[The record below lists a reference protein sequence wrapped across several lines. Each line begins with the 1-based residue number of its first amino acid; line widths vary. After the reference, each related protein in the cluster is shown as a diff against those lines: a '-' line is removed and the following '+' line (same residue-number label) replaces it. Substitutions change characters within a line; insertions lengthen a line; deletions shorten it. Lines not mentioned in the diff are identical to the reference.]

1 MSLIANMSS
10 MTIIDTVIIYAGAT
24 AIGTLLVWIGKSVA
38 VVAKNQ
44 SAIHDQVMGVPEIG
58 YPSMR
63 DQFSEIRD
71 HLYEQDVTL
80 EKLEHEVQDNSGSSL
95 KDAVKLVNKD
105 INNIRKEIASGIAK
119 NTEFNDSLQKQFFD
133 IDSRLETHIKSIKL
147 NNN

>member
-10 MTIIDTVIIYAGAT
+10 MTIIDNVIIYAGAT

-63 DQFSEIRD
+63 DQFTEIRN